1 MEIRNKR
8 VKTSKRGQEVVL
20 FSDYKAL
27 KGVIAV
33 AQKAIKPALD
43 KKSAIFPIAN
53 NDKITWLCL
62 VPNDD
67 APSSLE
73 KVRKLGFA
81 VYSKA
86 KAEWIDALNIQNLT
100 GSKRVSSSL
109 QEGLGLSAYRFE
121 RHLKKPSDYFLKQVE
136 WINDPSSAAE
146 MKETDAL
153 VQSVYWTRDLVNEP
167 LSHLTATDLANSFR
181 EEGKKDGFKVEIF
194 RKKRIE
200 TLKMG
205 GILAVNRGSIDPPTF
220 SILTWKHPKAKN
232 KKPIVL
238 VGKGVVYD
246 TGGLSLKPTANSMDF
261 MKSDMGGAAMMA
273 GVIKAAAKND
283 LPIHLVAL
291 IPASDNRPGVNAYAP
306 GDIITMFDGT
316 TVEVRNTDAEGRLLM
331 ADALTYAKKLKPQ
344 LVMDAATLT
353 GAAVRAVGTKASCVM
368 GTADDSSMKRLKE
381 ASEET
386 YERVVEFPLWDEY
399 GEEMKSPIADLNNL
413 GGPYA
418 GQITAGKFLQHFTDY
433 PWIHFDIAGPSFMH
447 SPSSYLGQGGT
458 GVGVRLLYTFLKKQI
473 NG

>member
-8 VKTSKRGQEVVL
+8 VKSYKYGQEVVL
-20 FSDYKAL
+20 FSDFKDL
-27 KGVIAV
+27 KNAIA
-33 AQKAIKPALD
+33 ITRSSLKPSLD
-43 KKSAIFPIAN
+43 KKSSIYPVVSK
-53 NDKITWLCL
+53 DKIIWFCS
-62 VPNDD
+62 VPKDD
-67 APSSLE
+67 APNSLE
-73 KVRKLGFA
+73 KVRKLGYTL
-81 VYSKA
+81 YSKA
-86 KAEWIDALNIQNLT
+86 KSEWIDTLSIQNLT
-100 GSKRVSSSL
+100 GSKLVSASL

-121 RHLKKPSDYFLKQVE
+121 RHLKKPSDYSLNQVK
-136 WINDPSSAAE
+136 WINNPLSTAE

-153 VQSVYWTRDLVNEP
+153 IESVYWTRDLVNEP

-181 EEGKKDGFKVEIF
+181 EEGRKDGFKVEIF

-220 SILTWKHPKAKN
+220 SVLTWKHPKAKN

-283 LPIHLVAL
+283 LPIHLIAL
-291 IPASDNRPGVNAYAP
+291 LPASDNRPGANAYVP
-306 GDIITMFDGT
+306 GDIITMYDGT
-316 TVEVRNTDAEGRLLM
+316 TVEVRNTDAEGRLLL
-331 ADALTYAKKLKPQ
+331 ADALSYAKKLKPE
-344 LVMDAATLT
+344 LVIDAATLT
-353 GAAVRAVGTKASCVM
+353 GAAVRAVGTRASCIM
-368 GTADDSSMKRLKE
+368 GTANKKSMTKLKE

-458 GVGVRLLYTFLKKQI
+458 GVGVRLLYNFLKKEI